1 MNTFNYLLKP
11 NRLLLRI
18 MFVNAPNKIHE
29 YIEIDNYFE
38 IESNQ
43 ILNIFV
49 N

>member
-11 NRLLLRI
+11 NRLLLR
-18 MFVNAPNKIHE
+18 MFVSAPNKIHE
-29 YIEIDNYFE
+29 YIDIDNYFE

-43 ILNIFV
+43 ILKIFV